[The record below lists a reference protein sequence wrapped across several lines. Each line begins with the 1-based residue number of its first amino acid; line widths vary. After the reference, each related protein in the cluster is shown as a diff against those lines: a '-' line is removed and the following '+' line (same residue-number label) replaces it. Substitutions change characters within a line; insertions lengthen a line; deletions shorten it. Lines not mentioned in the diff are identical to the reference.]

1 MEMENLMP
9 QGNDKLSGSSP
20 LFWLSLIAVVGIV
33 FLGGRFLAAPRVAA
47 AGFGVPLDDGNGVAF
62 AYCKGIRDIFSGLVG
77 LPFLIAG
84 RRRALASIIL
94 IATIIPIT
102 DGFIM
107 MRFSGPRADV
117 SLNSLGSRTLHDRT
131 RFFPFSDFSQ
141 LINPIARTR
150 SGRANPLAGKGR

>member
-1 MEMENLMP
+1 MENLMP
-9 QGNDKLSGSSP
+9 QGNDKLSRSSP

-84 RRRALASIIL
+84 RRRAIASIIF

-107 MRFSGPRADV
+107 MRFSGPRLMFLSIHWGAALYMIV
-117 SLNSLGSRTLHDRT
+117 LASFLFRTSR
-131 RFFPFSDFSQ
+131 SS
-141 LINPIARTR
+141 
-150 SGRANPLAGKGR
+150 